1 MAARDGRIRV
11 SPEHELVISRQQL
24 EDAGISPGDELFISC
39 NGGCISLTKLGPIS
53 PSASPTLLANGNGN
67 GNGHSKQEGVQY
79 RY

>member
-53 PSASPTLLANGNGN
+53 PKASSSVVSSSKGNGN
-67 GNGHSKQEGVQY
+67 GNGKKSAPAK
-79 RY
+79 